1 MIFLHCKKK
10 LTEPNGLHIPGIYPV
25 PKLRDIGRGL
35 GPIVF
40 QVFDVEKFATHQ
52 TISHS
57 PHNLKVPL
65 QGDLGG
71 QSFSSLRSWKVTTHT
86 QKSHAL
92 HSQKVSPWGRFRGAS
107 LKSCQANKNP
117 YSFCILLPVQ
127 NVKRRSSFEERLFFI
142 ALLWYGYFTIT
153 FWV

>member
-40 QVFDVEKFATHQ
+40 QVFDVEKFATH
-52 TISHS
+52 TAKLHS
-57 PHNLKVPL
+57 PHNPKVPL

-71 QSFSSLRSWKVTTHT
+71 LLEKFAMHTIETSKSISEGVTWSDTLAT
-86 QKSHAL
+86 
-92 HSQKVSPWGRFRGAS
+92 
-107 LKSCQANKNP
+107 LKIPC
-117 YSFCILLPVQ
+117 
-127 NVKRRSSFEERLFFI
+127 
-142 ALLWYGYFTIT
+142 
-153 FWV
+153 